1 MTSHQISNFQDIIDA
16 IDRDPALADALR
28 ERLLTKELLQLPQ
41 LFARLTEEFVQHKA
55 EFVQHKAEFA
65 QLAEEFAQHKAEF
78 QEFVRLTQE
87 NNEIMNRRLATL
99 EDAVAELKN
108 AVAEL
113 VRITTRLDARVNR
126 IDSRMGNF
134 EGDRYERKVT
144 QRISAIL
151 RRQLKWTVSEIL
163 HRSADPEPTKL
174 LALTQEA
181 ETSNRAAVR
190 DCEDLEQVDFA
201 AKIDAAGDTEPAYL
215 IAEIS
220 IRADQSDIARASN
233 RAAILQAITGGET
246 QGIVICADMS
256 DDNRNLAHTRNV
268 PIIIVPE

>member
-1 MTSHQISNFQDIIDA
+1 MTSHPISNFQNIIDA
-16 IDRDPALADALR
+16 IDREPALAEVLR
-28 ERLLTKELLQLPQ
+28 QRLLTKELLQLPQ
-41 LFARLTEEFVQHKA
+41 LFA
-55 EFVQHKAEFA
+55 

-78 QEFVRLTQE
+78 HEFVRLTQE
-87 NNEIMNRRLATL
+87 NNELVNRRLTVL

-108 AVAEL
+108 IVTEL
-113 VRITTRLDARVNR
+113 AKITEQLNARVNR

-151 RRQLKWTVSEIL
+151 RRQLHWTVSEIL
-163 HRSADPEPTKL
+163 HRSAYPEPTKL
-174 LALTQEA
+174 MALTQEA
-181 ETSNRAAVR
+181 EMSHRAGVP
-190 DCEDLEQVDFA
+190 DCEDLEHVDFA
-201 AKIDAAGDTEPAYL
+201 AKMAAAGDTEPAYL

-246 QGIVICADMS
+246 QGIVICADIS
-256 DDNRNLAHTRNV
+256 EDNRNLAHTRCIPV
-268 PIIIVPE
+268 ITVPE

>member
-1 MTSHQISNFQDIIDA
+1 MTSHPISNFQDIIDA
-16 IDRDPALADALR
+16 IDREPALAEVLR
-28 ERLLTKELLQLPQ
+28 QRLLTKELLQLPQ
-41 LFARLTEEFVQHKA
+41 LFAQLTEEFH
-55 EFVQHKAEFA
+55 
-65 QLAEEFAQHKAEF
+65 
-78 QEFVRLTQE
+78 EFVRLTQE
-87 NNEIMNRRLATL
+87 NNELVNRRLTVL

-108 AVAEL
+108 IVTEL
-113 VRITTRLDARVNR
+113 AKITEQLNARLNR

-151 RRQLKWTVSEIL
+151 RRQLHWNVSEIL

-174 LALTQEA
+174 MALTQEA
-181 ETSNRAAVR
+181 ELSKRAGVP
-190 DCEDLEQVDFA
+190 DCEDLEHVDFA
-201 AKIDAAGDTEPAYL
+201 AKMAAAGDTEPAYL

-246 QGIVICADMS
+246 QGIVICADIS
-256 DDNRNLAHTRNV
+256 EDNRNLAHARCIPVIT
-268 PIIIVPE
+268 VPE